1 MGPGDMGAIYGASQ
15 PSINACLKPG
25 QWQRY
30 VIEWQA
36 PKFDAAGA
44 KATNAKFLKVELN
57 GQPLHENLE
66 MKEQTPGGV
75 VGKEVPAG
83 PLMFQGNHG
92 PVAFRNIIVLPAA
105 GQP

>member
-1 MGPGDMGAIYGASQ
+1 
-15 PSINACLKPG
+15 
-25 QWQRY
+25 
-30 VIEWQA
+30 
-36 PKFDAAGA
+36 
-44 KATNAKFLKVELN
+44 
-57 GQPLHENLE
+57 